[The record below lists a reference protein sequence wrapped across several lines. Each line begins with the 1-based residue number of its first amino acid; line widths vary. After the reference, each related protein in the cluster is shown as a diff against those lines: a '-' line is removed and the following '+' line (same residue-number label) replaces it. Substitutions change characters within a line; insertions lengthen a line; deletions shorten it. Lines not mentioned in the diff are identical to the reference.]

1 MVVKVRRAAS
11 GKAVVELDGSFDREA
26 TPEVRRSLFK
36 IARKQKA
43 EGLELD
49 FSAVSGIDTAGVA
62 VLIELM
68 RSFSHNGSRLRLTG
82 LTDHVKQVI
91 RLMRLDEVF
100 DRAIVGNTGNEG

>member
-11 GKAVVELDGSFDREA
+11 GKVVVELDGSFDRET
-26 TPEVRRSLFK
+26 TPEVRRTLFK

-49 FSAVSGIDTAGVA
+49 FSAVSGIDTAGLA

-68 RSFSHNGSRLRLTG
+68 RSISHNGSGLRLTG
-82 LTDHVKQVI
+82 LGDNVKRVI
-91 RLMRLDEVF
+91 RLMRLDGIF
-100 DRAIVGNTGNEG
+100 GRAIIGTTGNEG

>member
-1 MVVKVRRAAS
+1 VKVKVSRAAS
-11 GKAVVELDGSFDREA
+11 GKAVVELGGSFDREA
-26 TPEVRRSLFK
+26 TPEARRTLLK

-62 VLIELM
+62 VLIELL
-68 RSFSHNGSRLRLTG
+68 RSFSNNGSRLRLTG
-82 LTDHVKQVI
+82 LPDNVKRVI

-100 DRAIVGNTGNEG
+100 DHAIVQTTGSEG